1 VNRAHMMARA
11 MPATGDFVVE
21 VDAAARAWLDSHKS
35 EEPRVITYD
44 VHRCCGGGKIC
55 DVRVR
60 ETAHSDDITN
70 YAAAVLPDT
79 TRLVIDPRAAGR
91 LPSRFR
97 LTVRGLGPLK
107 HLDLDL
113 SGEEWGALLYD

>member
-1 VNRAHMMARA
+1 
-11 MPATGDFVVE
+11 MPANADFVVE
-21 VDAAARAWLDSHKS
+21 VDATARAWLDSHKS
-35 EEPRVITYD
+35 EGPRVITYL

-60 ETAHSDDITN
+60 ETAHRDDITN

-79 TRLVIDPRAAGR
+79 TRVVIDPRAAAR

-97 LTVRGLGPLK
+97 LTVRRLGPLK

-113 SGEEWGALLYD
+113 SGEESTGFPR

>member
-1 VNRAHMMARA
+1 
-11 MPATGDFVVE
+11 MPANADIVVE
-21 VDAAARAWLDSHKS
+21 LDAAASAWLDSHKS
-35 EEPRVITYD
+35 EGPRIIIYD

-60 ETAHSDDITN
+60 EAAHRGDITN

-79 TRLVIDPRAAGR
+79 TRVVIDPRAAAR

-97 LTVRGLGPLK
+97 LTVHGL
-107 HLDLDL
+107 
-113 SGEEWGALLYD
+113 